1 MAVAVFAFVGTAQA
15 YEVAR
20 VMTSGKINVYRNGQ
34 LTQVLQANAP
44 LPDGALLKPERDCVV
59 RLENLYMVARDGSEF
74 GVHNESRP
82 VQLAVNKGTVYFAV
96 NQSSGQMVFHT
107 PAGSVT
113 TQQFRIQAAVEGTL
127 KGFVTVS
134 EQTATLG
141 VIEGGAMMVSTPDGE
156 QLISSG
162 NQITLAQADITGQ
175 GSGEVDK
182 AAPATKS
189 ADKAAASRKIPTET
203 LVNAGVLGMF
213 AGAAVW
219 MMDSASDD
227 NATPAPASPATP

>member
-1 MAVAVFAFVGTAQA
+1 MAVAVFAFAGTAQA

-44 LPDGALLKPERDCVV
+44 LPEGALLKPERDCVV
-59 RLENLYMVARDGSEF
+59 RLENVYMVARAGSEF

-82 VQLAVNKGTVYFAV
+82 VQVAVNKGTVYFAV
-96 NQSSGQMVFHT
+96 NQSTGQMVFHT

-134 EQTATLG
+134 GQTASLG

-156 QLISSG
+156 QLITSG

-175 GSGEVDK
+175 GSGQIDN
-182 AAPATKS
+182 A
-189 ADKAAASRKIPTET
+189 ADKAATSRKIPTET
-203 LVNAGVLGMF
+203 LINAGVLGMF

-219 MMDSASDD
+219 MLDSTSDD
-227 NATPAPASPATP
+227 NTKPAPASPATP